1 MRRTRDITTRLRRTL
16 RHFFLVPLLRGRR
29 HPELAARA
37 AAVGLFWAFTPT
49 FGVRMPLVFATWLTA
64 RYLFRIDFTLVIGL
78 AFTWLTNAVVTL
90 PLYFGFY
97 LTGRLLRDG
106 PGEVMNFQS
115 FRLAFAPLQASEQP
129 WLARV
134 TQMLGDWGITLWLGA
149 LPWALIMAGIG
160 YVTASAYLR
169 HRRPLHRTGIQPK
182 LGQ

>member
-37 AAVGLFWAFTPT
+37 TAVGLFWAFTPT
-49 FGVRMPLVFATWLTA
+49 FGVRMPLVFATWLAA
-64 RYLFRIDFTLVIGL
+64 RHVLRIDFTLVIGL
-78 AFTWLTNAVVTL
+78 AFTWLTNALVTL

-97 LTGRLLRDG
+97 LTGRLLQDG
-106 PGEVMNFQS
+106 PDDLMS
-115 FRLAFAPLQASEQP
+115 FARFRATFASLQAADLP
-129 WLARV
+129 WLARL
-134 TQMLGDWGITLWLGA
+134 TRALGEWGLTLWLGA

-169 HRRPLHRTGIQPK
+169 RRRPLHRTGLQPK